1 MGKTEQDGE
10 MENTFQFLL
19 TCGLESLL
27 FSDLKD
33 SVVNNKSHTQNDHS
47 RVSGQ
52 HLDSEVGWET
62 VQLYSAL

>member
-27 FSDLKD
+27 FS
-33 SVVNNKSHTQNDHS
+33 V
-47 RVSGQ
+47 
-52 HLDSEVGWET
+52 
-62 VQLYSAL
+62 